1 MVERRVTQYMAR
13 FWYAILVLLKNRPA
27 QIPLSASS
35 RRGRL
40 PRFSSPDACSSVI
53 SLSRVEKIQVI
64 NATMTARSRPVRTG
78 CAVRILGEASVSIP
92 DTCLITVLKERI
104 RSISSVR
111 SRMPMFR
118 RTFDKML
125 LLINCRRIPPA

>member
-27 QIPLSASS
+27 QIPLH
-35 RRGRL
+35 
-40 PRFSSPDACSSVI
+40 
-53 SLSRVEKIQVI
+53 
-64 NATMTARSRPVRTG
+64 ARSRPVRTG

-104 RSISSVR
+104 RSTSSVR

-118 RTFDKML
+118 RTFDKRL